1 MTTALTRYDATLQAR
16 AQRWVDLAPDKRR
29 HLPTPAPLV

>member
-16 AQRWVDLAPDKRR
+16 AGRWVDLAPDDRR
-29 HLPTPAPLV
+29 FRWVVQR